1 MITVQRITDKF
12 FNTGDT
18 FHDFIKVGTE
28 DEQDRFLLYYRKSEK
43 KFTSDDYRI
52 ELNYEVN
59 LVLLATTWCWDS
71 QTNVPIIVRIAE
83 HSPKIQLRLFNKDN
97 YPFLAEIVNG
107 GEKVPQLLIFTKDF
121 YYIGRW
127 VERSTKTYELY
138 AETRKELGWD
148 PENKQ
153 EFSKEY
159 RKRYLKNQRELEA
172 SVIEE
177 IHTLLKRGDMI
188 QASTARFAGL

>member
-1 MITVQRITDKF
+1 MQRITDKF
-12 FNTGDT
+12 FNSGVT
-18 FHDFIKVGTE
+18 FHEFIKAGSE
-28 DEQDRFLLYYRKSEK
+28 EEQDRFLLYYRKSEK
-43 KFTSDDYRI
+43 KFAPDEYRI
-52 ELNYEVN
+52 DLNHQVN
-59 LVLLATTWCWDS
+59 LILLATTWCWDS
-71 QTNVPIIVRIAE
+71 QTNVPIIERIAE
-83 HSPKIQLRLFNKDN
+83 HSPKVEMKIFNKDD
-97 YPFLAEIVNG
+97 YPFLAEVING

-121 YYIGRW
+121 YYIDRW

-138 AETRKELGWD
+138 AETRKELGWN

-177 IHTLLKRGDMI
+177 IHTFLKRADMI
-188 QASTARFAGL
+188 QASTARFA